1 MAVSCGASDWVHI
14 CNMVE
19 KRKERNEVKIQI
31 RKESTSHSVYGV
43 S

>member
-1 MAVSCGASDWVHI
+1 MTGYIFAIWL
-14 CNMVE
+14 
-19 KRKERNEVKIQI
+19 RKERNEVKIQI